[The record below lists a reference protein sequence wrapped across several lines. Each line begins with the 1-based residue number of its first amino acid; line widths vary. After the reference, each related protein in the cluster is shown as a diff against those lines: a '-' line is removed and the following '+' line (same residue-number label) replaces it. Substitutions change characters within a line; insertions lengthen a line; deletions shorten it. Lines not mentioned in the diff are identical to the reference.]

1 MEILIL
7 QYALAA
13 LICMWWIKPFK
24 MISFGKHV
32 KISLFNL
39 LCVGNLVF
47 LGIYMLLREFSERNT
62 PGNIYTALFLCV
74 NVLLFLIIPAGYIHL
89 RNQFEHKQTSKAD
102 LVHLLPS
109 TLYTL
114 FFIIPWIIYG
124 KAFLSAFASA
134 SFFNVFVYCTIGI
147 YILLMMK
154 FLLKKYIPFFNSAK
168 KGKTGAEANTTRKM
182 DSGNM
187 DIQPHEVP
195 QPQVLI
201 GSVHLDKA
209 QLAKM
214 DETLRTFFLA
224 HQPYLKQ
231 GYNLK
236 QMADDTSIPLHHL
249 SAFINQYYHIHFN
262 DFINEYRVQY
272 CQVKIKN
279 DEWRSKTLEAIAEES
294 GFNNRNTFTA
304 AFKKVTGFNPSD
316 YLRQVKQKQI
326 A

>member
-24 MISFGKHV
+24 VISFGKHV

-39 LCVGNLVF
+39 LCTGNLVF
-47 LGIYMLLREFSERNT
+47 LGTYMLLREFSERNT
-62 PGNIYTALFLCV
+62 PGNIYTALFLCI
-74 NVLLFLIIPAGYIHL
+74 NILLFLIIPAGYIHL
-89 RNQFEHKQTSKAD
+89 RNQFEHKQTNKAD
-102 LVHLLPS
+102 LIHILPS
-109 TLYTL
+109 ALYVIC
-114 FFIIPWIIYG
+114 FIVPWVIYG
-124 KAFLSAFASA
+124 QEFLTSFGSA

-147 YILLMMK
+147 YILLIMK
-154 FLLKKYIPFFNSAK
+154 FLLKKYIPFLTSAK
-168 KGKTGAEANTTRKM
+168 KTKYGPEAVATRKI
-182 DSGNM
+182 
-187 DIQPHEVP
+187 DIINAENQEQPEP
-195 QPQVLI
+195 QQVQI

-209 QLAKM
+209 QLDKM

-224 HQPYLKQ
+224 QQPYLQQ

-316 YLRQVKQKQI
+316 YLRMVKQKQI

>member
-7 QYALAA
+7 QYALAT
-13 LICMWWIKPFK
+13 LICMWWIRPFK
-24 MISFGKHV
+24 VFSLGKNV

-39 LCVGNLVF
+39 LCIGNLAF
-47 LGIYMLLREFSERNT
+47 LGVYMLLREFSERNT
-62 PGNIYTALFLCV
+62 SSGVYTGLYLSI

-89 RNQFEHKQTSKAD
+89 RNQFENKQTRRID
-102 LVHLLPS
+102 ILHLLPS
-109 TLYTL
+109 VLCL
-114 FFIIPWIIYG
+114 LGFVVPWIIYG
-124 KAFLSAFASA
+124 QEFMSSPTAISLFKVFA
-134 SFFNVFVYCTIGI
+134 YCTVGI
-147 YILLMMK
+147 YIVLMMK
-154 FLLKKYIPFFNSAK
+154 FLLKKNISFLNSTK
-168 KGKTGAEANTTRKM
+168 KSRNADSLTTKKV
-182 DSGNM
+182 
-187 DIQPHEVP
+187 EVP
-195 QPQVLI
+195 VEGEKQVLV

-209 QLAKM
+209 QLARM
-214 DETLRTFFLA
+214 DEQLKSFFLTQ
-224 HQPYLKQ
+224 QPYLQQ

-236 QMADDTSIPLHHL
+236 QLAEDTTIPLHHL

-316 YLRQVKQKQI
+316 YLRMVKQKQI